1 MGDSAGGLKQVALI
15 ALALSPLVPPV
26 VLPGLGTL
34 VSLAI
39 VFLTL
44 LFVRSARAPTLA
56 STGGSWRRALRLG
69 LVAGL
74 ILALVFQFGV
84 EPGLEW
90 LTDSEVDLEDFAGV
104 EGDLGKYL
112 LLLALALVFGGVLEE
127 VIFRGFV
134 IGWGTAL
141 LGERAAIW
149 LMLLSAVIFGL
160 AHFYQ
165 GWLGVL
171 TTGLVGLALGW
182 IYLRGGRVLLPAI
195 LVHMLINFVGV
206 TLIYTGYA

>member
-1 MGDSAGGLKQVALI
+1 MGDSAGGFKRAALV